1 MTRFA
6 LALVASHALHM
17 AAAGA
22 APPGQGIALS
32 SCQLAHPIV
41 AARVAARCGTLEV
54 PEDHS
59 RPEGRK
65 IRLRVAV
72 IPSDNPSGQPD
83 PVFMLAGGPGQAIT
97 EVYPRIAPAFERL
110 GRERDI
116 VLVDQRGTGG
126 SNGLTC
132 PNLSGKDRDEDL
144 LPSEARRQAAE
155 CARALSAKADLTR
168 YGTNDFVRDLEAVRA
183 ALGYPTLNVIGG
195 SYGTRAALAYA
206 RAYPDQTRT
215 LVLDGVVP
223 FPMIVGNDFDRD
235 SQQALDV
242 LFRRCA
248 AEPACVARYP
258 DLPGDLR
265 ALLARLD
272 AHPEKVRVRHPL
284 TGEPIVL
291 DFNGDSARQ
300 VLLAFLYQAETAALL
315 PALLR
320 EAKAGDLAPLAAQG
334 ILAVAD
340 IQAGMSRALQ
350 LSVLCSE
357 DVPSFVDPLPGAS
370 PTFLG
375 NGAREAFR
383 SLCADWPRSS
393 IDPGFHEPTRIDVP
407 ALLLSGEADPVTP
420 PRWGDVAASSLPAGR
435 HVTVAGAGHGVLGR
449 GCIPRVVAAFVK
461 KGSAEGLDVSCVDRL
476 HPSPTFIDLQ
486 GGSP

>member
-1 MTRFA
+1 MRSFA
-6 LALVASHALHM
+6 LALLAIPLVLP
-17 AAAGA
+17 AAARA
-22 APPGQGIALS
+22 FPPGQGIALS
-32 SCQLAHPIV
+32 PCQLGHPIA

-54 PEDHS
+54 PEDHA
-59 RPEGRK
+59 RPDGRK
-65 IRLRVAV
+65 IGLRVAV
-72 IPSDNPSGQPD
+72 IPSDNPSGQPA
-83 PVFMLAGGPGQAIT
+83 PVFMLAGGPRQAIT
-97 EVYPRIAPAFERL
+97 EVYPRIAPAFERI

-132 PNLSGKDRDEDL
+132 PNLSGRDRDEDL
-144 LPSEARRQAAE
+144 LPSEARRLAAD
-155 CARALSAKADLTR
+155 CARTLSQKADLTR
-168 YGTNDFVRDLEAVRA
+168 YGTNDFVRDLEAVRV
-183 ALGYPTLNVIGG
+183 ALGYPALNVMGG

-206 RAYPDQTRT
+206 RAYPDRTRT
-215 LVLDGVVP
+215 LVLDGVAP

-235 SQQALDV
+235 SQRSLDL

-248 AEPACVARYP
+248 GEPACAARYP
-258 DLPGDLR
+258 DLPGDVR
-265 ALLARLD
+265 TLLARLD
-272 AHPEKVRVRHPL
+272 ARPEKVRLRHPL
-284 TGEPIVL
+284 TGEPIVQ
-291 DFNGDSARQ
+291 DFTGDAARQ
-300 VLLAFLYQAETAALL
+300 VLFAFLYQAETSALL

-320 EAKAGDLAPLAAQG
+320 EAKGGDLAPLAAQG

-357 DVPSFVDPLPGAS
+357 DVPNFVDPLPGAS

-375 NGAREAFR
+375 NRAREAFR
-383 SLCADWPRSS
+383 SLCADWPRAAP
-393 IDPGFHEPTRIDVP
+393 DPGFHESTRLDVP

-435 HVTVAGAGHGVLGR
+435 HVVVAGAGHGVLGR

-476 HPSPTFIDLQ
+476 RPSPIFVDLQ
-486 GGSP
+486 GGAP